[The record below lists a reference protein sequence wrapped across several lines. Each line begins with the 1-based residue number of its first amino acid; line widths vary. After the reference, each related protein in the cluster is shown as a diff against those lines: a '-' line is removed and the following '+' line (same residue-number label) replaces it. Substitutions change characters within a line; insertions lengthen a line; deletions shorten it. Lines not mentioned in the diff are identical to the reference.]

1 MAKEFTYFAGT
12 LPTQFFGEKSPMSI
26 AEFDEDSARLLDAE
40 TAALLKKVT
49 LYTEDTAGFPETVK
63 KFYDWENAL
72 RNTLLDLRKKV
83 RSDAGDFKRNNPDF
97 YSEIAS
103 GAAQAFNNP
112 DLLEAEKILD
122 RMRWNAMD
130 NISVGHY
137 TDFTVLAFYRIKLAI
152 NSKYQLRTAENGNA
166 ALENILRGMM
176 EEKAIN

>member
-12 LPTQFFGEKSPMSI
+12 LPMQFFGEKSVMSI
-26 AEFDEDSARLLDAE
+26 EAFDSDAGRLLDSSTAE
-40 TAALLKKVT
+40 LLKKVT
-49 LYTEDTAGFPETVK
+49 LYTEDTAGFPEAVK

-72 RNTLLDLRKKV
+72 RNTLLDMRKKV

-97 YSEIAS
+97 YSEIAA

-122 RMRWNAMD
+122 KMRWNALD
-130 NISVGHY
+130 HIGAGHY
-137 TDFTVLAFYRIKLAI
+137 TDFTALAFYRIKLAI
-152 NSKYQLRTAENGNA
+152 NGKYQLRTAENGNA